1 MANSH
6 LSAATWSADN
16 FGFAPNF
23 TPAALARAMPSA
35 ARSLMRSRS
44 NSPMAASMW
53 NSKRPVG
60 LPVSMAWSRT
70 TRSTTLR
77 WISFVIWE
85 RSRTERARR
94 SSLVTTNWS
103 PSRMNVR
110 ACRSASRSSRVAPL
124 FFSSKIFSQ
133 PWVFSLSSWVSRFCP
148 TVETRA
154 YQIFMGIK
162 CVRE

>member
-1 MANSH
+1 M
-6 LSAATWSADN
+6 T
-16 FGFAPNF
+16 
-23 TPAALARAMPSA
+23 T
-35 ARSLMRSRS
+35 
-44 NSPMAASMW
+44 
-53 NSKRPVG
+53 K
-60 LPVSMAWSRT
+60 LPVRRLPGRDSHNRAYHQT
-70 TRSTTLR
+70 TTVAYGRAAGVDGLVEDDKVDDLALDLIR
-77 WISFVIWE
+77 NLE

-110 ACRSASRSSRVAPL
+110 AFRSASRSSRLAPL

-133 PWVFSLSSWVSRFCP
+133 PWVLSLSNWVSRFCP